1 MPKGNGKKRKN
12 REEQDLADLVFGGG
26 SLTAG
31 NAKTKKSKAKTAK
44 ASKSKIDVPPL
55 APDVDSDGSDEEI
68 GFEVDRNPSQSKNK
82 AGTKG
87 KSSGDGS
94 AWVDDDD
101 SDLEVNLKSK
111 NKLKKLQKP
120 DENGKVRDKDSKVTG
135 KEFSNLLKE
144 RFMANQ
150 ALDWATVPMG
160 KDKGGD
166 VSKLLNST
174 GTMVV
179 SDKEKRG
186 KKLPEGRI
194 DIARLVDANA
204 ADVSKS
210 AISSLAFHH
219 EGTTLMVGSED
230 RHLRFFRIDGD
241 KNEKVSSI
249 RFAEMKISCAA
260 FLGQSNDVVVGG
272 RKPYFYHYDGTTG
285 KVAKIPGPMGKG
297 LKSHESMTVSPE
309 GSRIA
314 FAGAGGYTHVVC
326 GRHKTWQ
333 MDVKSNSAVRSVCFA
348 DENTLFTSGLDADI
362 YQFDLRMHGRCLSR
376 FQHEDGTCSSA
387 LAVSRGSDYLAVGAE
402 SGAVTLFD
410 AHNLPSGARAAPKP
424 LKSAL
429 NLVTKITC
437 LQFHPSSQ
445 LMAFSS
451 PEINDQLRLLHLPSH
466 SVFTNW
472 PTDKTPLRKVGC
484 VDFSPQGGYM
494 VAGNDRGRV
503 LLYRLNH
510 FQSG

>member
-1 MPKGNGKKRKN
+1 MGEKKKKRS
-12 REEQDLADLVFGGG
+12 REEQELSDLVFGSSSLNTDGG
-26 SLTAG
+26 RDRG
-31 NAKTKKSKAKTAK
+31 KGKEAK
-44 ASKSKIDVPPL
+44 AAKSRIDVAPL
-55 APDVDSDGSDEEI
+55 DLDVESNSNEDEI
-68 GFEVDRNPSQSKNK
+68 GFEVDRHPSQPKTK
-82 AGTKG
+82 AEKRG
-87 KSSGDGS
+87 KAEVNES
-94 AWVDDDD
+94 AWVDEDDG
-101 SDLEVNLKSK
+101 DLEVDLKSR

-120 DENGKVRDKDSKVTG
+120 DSNGHVLEKDSKVSGT
-135 KEFSNLLKE
+135 EFSNLLKE
-144 RFMANQ
+144 RFIANQ
-150 ALDWATVPMG
+150 ALDWATVPTG
-160 KDKGGD
+160 KHKGGD

-174 GTMVV
+174 GTMVI
-179 SDKEKRG
+179 SGKEKRA
-186 KKLPEGRI
+186 KKLPEGRV

-210 AISSLAFHH
+210 AISSVAFHH
-219 EGTTLMVGSED
+219 EGSTLMVGSED
-230 RHLRFFRIDGD
+230 RSLRFFRIDGD

-249 RFAEMKISCAA
+249 RFAEMKISSAA
-260 FLGQSNDVVVGG
+260 FLGLSNDVVVGG
-272 RKPYFYHYDGTTG
+272 RKPYFYHYDGNTG

-314 FAGAGGYTHVVC
+314 VAGAGGYTHVLC

-333 MDVKSNSAVRSVCFA
+333 MDVKSNSAVRSACFA
-348 DENTLFTSGLDADI
+348 DENTLFASGLDADV

-387 LAVSRGSDYLAVGAE
+387 LAVSRNSDYLAVGAE
-402 SGAVTLFD
+402 SGAVSIYD
-410 AHNLPSGARAAPKP
+410 ARNLPAGAGAAPKP
-424 LKSAL
+424 LKSLL
-429 NLVTKITC
+429 NLVTKVTC

-445 LMAFSS
+445 LMALSS
-451 PEINDQLRLLHLPSH
+451 PEINDQLRLLHLPSQ

-472 PTDKTPLRKVGC
+472 PTDKTPLRKVSC